1 METEEIKGIVSVMK
15 EEYQKS
21 KYFFYQKL
29 IEQDLI
35 FRQ

>member
-1 METEEIKGIVSVMK
+1 MDTEEIKGIVSVMK
-15 EEYQKS
+15 DEYKKS

-35 FRQ
+35 LR